1 MCFDIYFKIIPAAR
15 WIRQRFAGDY
25 AQTVTGSDFLT
36 REWNSADAPEPYND
50 CAISGTSLRL
60 IG

>member
-36 REWNSADAPEPYND
+36 REWNSADAPE
-50 CAISGTSLRL
+50 L
-60 IG
+60 IMTAQYQVQACG